1 MYIIVAGGGLVGGA
15 LIRKLIENKHDVVL
29 IEQNPKLCE
38 KLYAQTGVVAITG
51 STSQIDILREAKIDK
66 ADILVA
72 ATASDA
78 DNLTAAIMAK
88 SFNVPKVIVR
98 MRDPSYENAYKVAGV
113 NVIVHVTDMMSNQ
126 ILLEIEKPQVKKI
139 TSIGSGKADIF
150 RVVVPEDSKAIG
162 KTIKDITS
170 DSKFP
175 MQCTFIAVYNPQKD
189 MFTITRG
196 SQTVSE
202 GDEWFLIAPSEDI
215 NEAAAVLIEGG
226 KKKSD

>member
-15 LIRKLIENKHDVVL
+15 LIRKLIDNKHDVIL
-29 IEQNPKLCE
+29 IEQNPKLSE
-38 KLYAQTGVVAITG
+38 KMYAETGVVAITG

-98 MRDPSYENAYKVAGV
+98 MRDPSYENAYKVAGA
-113 NVIVHVTDMMSNQ
+113 NVIVHVTDVMSNQ
-126 ILLEIEKPQVKKI
+126 MLLEIEKPNVQKV

-150 RVVVPEDSKAIG
+150 RVVVSEGSKAIG

-170 DSKFP
+170 NPKFP
-175 MQCTFIAVYNPQKD
+175 AHCTFIAVYNPQKD
-189 MFTITRG
+189 VFTITRG
-196 SQTVSE
+196 GQVIEE
-202 GDEWFLIAPSEDI
+202 GDEWFLIAPVEDI
-215 NEAAAVLIEGG
+215 NEAAAFLTDGG
-226 KKKSD
+226 KK